1 MNHPV
6 TVKVNFRGSVKKLPV
21 VDAEKAQW
29 ETVEA
34 WIKTTFG
41 LCHFQVKY
49 FDEDNEEISINSQDE
64 YTEALKSALKQAN
77 QLHMNVYKMKGQAEG
92 GAVKAEGKEIK
103 IDPRPAPPYRARV
116 KVADKE
122 TQVTP
127 ERDSVVVKEN
137 KVTKVEEEAVPAWF
151 KSYMDRFKDQVV
163 REVVDRMCSEFSGQC
178 CTHRASDHPSEEP
191 STSGAQMATVSSTT
205 PRTSNP
211 APNCTSCK
219 GPATGGGY
227 HCSVCP
233 SCILCEPC
241 SHKHDPSH
249 NLKRTRTPLSVPE
262 RGVTPEPRFLRRGD
276 RTVRKAERQRLK
288 AERRQLKAE
297 VKEIKKKLRLEKRG
311 LLWSGATNGT
321 SSTGLGPASVPAPAP
336 APGPVP
342 APGPDPQASS
352 PEGPKVSC
360 STLVPTMTALFLD
373 ENLPDG
379 TCLEPGTKFI
389 KYWKMRNTGNIN
401 WTSETKLKF
410 MWGNLAL
417 ESREQKEVAVP
428 FLKPGEVGVVSVA
441 FVAPILEGTYTSH
454 WRLAHCG
461 VQFGPRVWCSIVVVP
476 SSGQKPSSHCSKS
489 LINKP
494 NMIGMEGMC
503 WSSSRNCETQVSSS
517 CQREYYIPSVD
528 LLTAQDLLSFELL
541 DINIVQELE
550 KVPANTPVDMTPCMS
565 PVPHYGPVFGKHGL
579 GSVKQDTEHTGVK
592 KLQVVQPQRHVENTD
607 AQAHEEG
614 DDDISGTQF
623 VCETVIRSLT
633 LEEEPEHK
641 PRRRVRTSH
650 SKPEVHDPPAFN
662 ERYLMERIDRPFLPI
677 IKRPEAPPPVQP
689 PAILEEPVLPVFSE
703 ALIGSNENLYTDPAA
718 LDEEEGKK
726 EDQDKD
732 EEAGE
737 WDEVSSQASSSS
749 SEEYIVVLPDCF
761 DTSKPLADSMYSSA
775 MSQPGTACTGEPEG
789 ALDQSTAEGETSEP
803 AASIQNSV
811 NRLLCTSQILSTPA
825 LIPEVAPAP
834 VSLSP
839 PPTLRTHRSIKPCE
853 TESRPQEME
862 ENNSC
867 PPEDNP
873 DGFTST
879 HTEAPASAF
888 DTCNSE
894 DPRLRHG
901 GLTEGLVKGAL
912 SVAASAYKA
921 LFTGQSSSTQ
931 RPSVDPACEEA
942 SLIAVLQ
949 EMGFSDKLLNQKL
962 LRKHQYNLLDVV
974 NELVQM
980 TDNEWYT
987 TRH

>member
-1 MNHPV
+1 MFV
-6 TVKVNFRGSVKKLPV
+6 GSV
-21 VDAEKAQW
+21 
-29 ETVEA
+29 
-34 WIKTTFG
+34 
-41 LCHFQVKY
+41 Y
-49 FDEDNEEISINSQDE
+49 FSI
-64 YTEALKSALKQAN
+64 
-77 QLHMNVYKMKGQAEG
+77 
-92 GAVKAEGKEIK
+92 
-103 IDPRPAPPYRARV
+103 
-116 KVADKE
+116 
-122 TQVTP
+122 
-127 ERDSVVVKEN
+127 
-137 KVTKVEEEAVPAWF
+137 
-151 KSYMDRFKDQVV
+151 
-163 REVVDRMCSEFSGQC
+163 
-178 CTHRASDHPSEEP
+178 
-191 STSGAQMATVSSTT
+191 
-205 PRTSNP
+205 
-211 APNCTSCK
+211 
-219 GPATGGGY
+219 
-227 HCSVCP
+227 
-233 SCILCEPC
+233 
-241 SHKHDPSH
+241 
-249 NLKRTRTPLSVPE
+249 
-262 RGVTPEPRFLRRGD
+262 
-276 RTVRKAERQRLK
+276 
-288 AERRQLKAE
+288 
-297 VKEIKKKLRLEKRG
+297 
-311 LLWSGATNGT
+311 
-321 SSTGLGPASVPAPAP
+321 
-336 APGPVP
+336 
-342 APGPDPQASS
+342 
-352 PEGPKVSC
+352 
-360 STLVPTMTALFLD
+360 
-373 ENLPDG
+373 
-379 TCLEPGTKFI
+379 
-389 KYWKMRNTGNIN
+389 
-401 WTSETKLKF
+401 KLKF

-476 SSGQKPSSHCSKS
+476 SSGQKTSSHCSKS
-489 LINKP
+489 LMNKP
-494 NMIGMEGMC
+494 NMLGIEGMC
-503 WSSSRNCETQVSSS
+503 WSGSRNCETQVSSS

-579 GSVKQDTEHTGVK
+579 GPVKPDSEHTRSK
-592 KLQVVQPQRHVENTD
+592 KLQVVQPQRHVENVD
-607 AQAHEEG
+607 AQAHEDG

-641 PRRRVRTSH
+641 PRRQARTSH
-650 SKPEVHDPPAFN
+650 GRPEVHDPSTCN

-677 IKRPEAPPPVQP
+677 VKRPEAPPPVQP
-689 PAILEEPVLPVFSE
+689 PALLEEPVITVFSE

-726 EDQDKD
+726 EDLDKD

-775 MSQPGTACTGEPEG
+775 MSQPGTTCTGEPEG

-803 AASIQNSV
+803 TPSIQNSV
-811 NRLLCTSQILSTPA
+811 NRLLCTSQVLNTPA
-825 LIPEVAPAP
+825 LVPEVVP

-839 PPTLRTHRSIKPCE
+839 PPTIRTHRSIKPCE
-853 TESRPQEME
+853 TENRPQETE
-862 ENNSC
+862 ENNSS

-873 DGFTST
+873 DGLTST
-879 HTEAPASAF
+879 HMEGPTSAF

-894 DPRLRHG
+894 DPRLRQG

-931 RPSVDPACEEA
+931 RPSADPACEEA
-942 SLIAVLQ
+942 QLIAVLQ
-949 EMGFSDKLLNQKL
+949 EMGFGDKLLNQKL

>member
-1 MNHPV
+1 M
-6 TVKVNFRGSVKKLPV
+6 
-21 VDAEKAQW
+21 
-29 ETVEA
+29 
-34 WIKTTFG
+34 
-41 LCHFQVKY
+41 
-49 FDEDNEEISINSQDE
+49 
-64 YTEALKSALKQAN
+64 EALKSAFKQAN

-163 REVVDRMCSEFSGQC
+163 REVVDRMCSEFTGQC

-205 PRTSNP
+205 PRTSNST
-211 APNCTSCK
+211 PNCSSCK

-321 SSTGLGPASVPAPAP
+321 SSTGLGPASAPAPAP

-342 APGPDPQASS
+342 APGSDPQASS

-489 LINKP
+489 LMNKP
-494 NMIGMEGMC
+494 NMLGIEGMC
-503 WSSSRNCETQVSSS
+503 WSGSRNCETQVSSS

-565 PVPHYGPVFGKHGL
+565 PVPHYGPVFGKHVL
-579 GSVKQDTEHTGVK
+579 GSVKPDAEHTRSK
-592 KLQVVQPQRHVENTD
+592 KLQVVQPQRHVENVD
-607 AQAHEEG
+607 AQTHEEG

-641 PRRRVRTSH
+641 PRRQARASH
-650 SKPEVHDPPAFN
+650 SKPEVHDPSTCN
-662 ERYLMERIDRPFLPI
+662 ERYLDRIDRPYLTI
-677 IKRPEAPPPVQP
+677 VKRPEAPPPVQP
-689 PAILEEPVLPVFSE
+689 PALLEEPVIPVFSE

-775 MSQPGTACTGEPEG
+775 MSQPGTTCTGEPEG
-789 ALDQSTAEGETSEP
+789 ALDQSTAEGDTSEP
-803 AASIQNSV
+803 TLSIQNSV
-811 NRLLCTSQILSTPA
+811 NRLLCTSQILNTPA
-825 LIPEVAPAP
+825 LVPEVVP

-853 TESRPQEME
+853 TENKPQDTE
-862 ENNSC
+862 ENNSS
-867 PPEDNP
+867 PPEDNL

-879 HTEAPASAF
+879 HMEGPASAF
-888 DTCNSE
+888 DTCDSE
-894 DPRLRHG
+894 DPRLRQG

-921 LFTGQSSSTQ
+921 LFTGQSSSMQ

-942 SLIAVLQ
+942 QLIAVLQ